1 MGTEQKMMI
10 TEKVKQAPK
19 FAGCYLFKDDKDQ
32 IIYVGMSKY
41 LPKRVSSYF
50 QKKHT
55 DLKTRQLVERVRD
68 VDFMITSSEQEA
80 LLMEEELIKLYKP
93 KFNIKGKD
101 DKSRKWSICF
111 SDEPFPKLEVIRNK
125 EDDRPSLDFTN
136 GLICYEIYDLIHDAF
151 ELRSCSY
158 ELTDENIQNQK
169 FKACLEYQMQRCLA
183 PCLGLA
189 TKFQYLNRVEQVK
202 RIFELNFEK
211 VKSDIK
217 RVMKYHSGK
226 MEFELAQLQLHKL
239 KTIEELEQK
248 LEVIRLR
255 KYNKKAFD
263 IKRTLGLERLPLI
276 IEAFD
281 NSHNQ
286 GDSNVAASVRFVNDR
301 PTKSDYRKYI
311 IKSFEG
317 VNDYASFDEVLTRRF
332 TRLLKEKSQL
342 PHLVII
348 DGGKGQLNVAIKVF
362 DDLKLHDKIDLIS
375 ISKDG
380 NHKSAQVH
388 TVDGKSY
395 DILSNDSFTLL
406 AKVQEEV
413 HRFAIKFHRDK
424 QSKKLIS

>member
-1 MGTEQKMMI
+1 MI
-10 TEKVKQAPK
+10 SEKLKNIPK
-19 FAGCYLFKDDKDQ
+19 FAGCYLFKDDKEQ
-32 IIYVGMSKY
+32 VIYVGMSKY

-50 QKKHT
+50 QKKHS
-55 DLKTRQLVERVRD
+55 DFKTKQLVENARD
-68 VDFMITSSEQEA
+68 VDFVITSSESEA
-80 LLMEEELIKLYKP
+80 LLMEEELIKLYRP

-111 SDEPFPKLEVIRNK
+111 SEEPFPKLEVIRNK
-125 EDDRPSLDFTN
+125 DDDRPSLDFTN

-158 ELTDENIQNQK
+158 ELTDENIESQK

-189 TKFQYLNRVEQVK
+189 TKFQYLNRIEQVK

-217 RVMKYHSGK
+217 RVMKYHSSK
-226 MEFELAQLQLHKL
+226 LEFELAQTQLHKL
-239 KTIEELEQK
+239 KVIDELEQK
-248 LEVIRLR
+248 LEVVRLR
-255 KYNKKAFD
+255 KYNKKAFE
-263 IKRTLGLERLPLI
+263 IKRELNLERLPLI

-301 PTKSDYRKYI
+301 PNKSDYRKYI

-317 VNDYASFDEVLTRRF
+317 INDYASFEEVLTRRF
-332 TRLLKEKSQL
+332 SRMLKEKTQL
-342 PHLVII
+342 PHLVVI

-362 DDLKLHDKIDLIS
+362 DTLKLHDKIDLIS

-380 NHKSAQVH
+380 NHKSSQIH
-388 TVDGKSY
+388 TRDGKSFG
-395 DILSNDSFTLL
+395 IMSNPNFVLLS
-406 AKVQEEV
+406 KVQEEV

>member
-1 MGTEQKMMI
+1 MI
-10 TEKVKQAPK
+10 SEKLKNIPK
-19 FAGCYLFKDDKDQ
+19 FAGCYLFKDDKEQ
-32 IIYVGMSKY
+32 VIYVGMSKY

-50 QKKHT
+50 QKKHS
-55 DLKTRQLVERVRD
+55 DFKTKQLVESARD
-68 VDFMITSSEQEA
+68 VDFLITSSESEA
-80 LLMEEELIKLYKP
+80 LLMEEELIKLYRP

-125 EDDRPSLDFTN
+125 DDDRPSLDFTN

-158 ELTDENIQNQK
+158 ELTDENIESQK
-169 FKACLEYQMQRCLA
+169 FKACLEYQMKRCLA
-183 PCLGLA
+183 PCLGLT
-189 TKFQYLNRVEQVK
+189 TKFQYLNRIEQVK

-217 RVMKYHSGK
+217 RIMKYHSGQL
-226 MEFELAQLQLHKL
+226 EFELAQTQLHKL
-239 KTIEELEQK
+239 KVVEELEQK
-248 LEVIRLR
+248 LEVVRLR
-255 KYNKKAFD
+255 KYNKKAFE
-263 IKRTLGLERLPLI
+263 IKRELNLDRLPLI

-281 NSHNQ
+281 NSHHQ
-286 GDSNVAASVRFVNDR
+286 GDSNVAASVRYVNDR
-301 PTKSDYRKYI
+301 PTKNDYRKYI

-317 VNDYASFDEVLTRRF
+317 INDYASFEEVLTRRF
-332 TRLLKEKSQL
+332 SRMLKEKTQL

-348 DGGKGQLNVAIKVF
+348 DGGKGQLNAAIKVF
-362 DDLKLHDKIDLIS
+362 DTLKLHDKIDLIS

-380 NHKSAQVH
+380 NHKSSQVH
-388 TVDGKSY
+388 TTDGKSFG
-395 DILSNDSFTLL
+395 IMSNPNFVLLS
-406 AKVQEEV
+406 KVQEEV

>member
-1 MGTEQKMMI
+1 MI
-10 TEKVKQAPK
+10 SEKLKNIPK
-19 FAGCYLFKDDKDQ
+19 FAGCYLFKDDKEQ
-32 IIYVGMSKY
+32 VIYVGMSKY

-50 QKKHT
+50 QKKHS
-55 DLKTRQLVERVRD
+55 DFKTKQLVENARD
-68 VDFMITSSEQEA
+68 VDFMITSSESEA
-80 LLMEEELIKLYKP
+80 LLMEEELIKLYRP

-111 SDEPFPKLEVIRNK
+111 SEEPFPKLEVVRNK

-158 ELTDENIQNQK
+158 ELTDENIESQK
-169 FKACLEYQMQRCLA
+169 FKACFEYQMKRCLA

-189 TKFQYLNRVEQVK
+189 TKFQYLNRIEQVK

-226 MEFELAQLQLHKL
+226 LEFELAQGQLHKL
-239 KTIEELEQK
+239 KVVEELEQK
-248 LEVIRLR
+248 LEVVRLR
-255 KYNKKAFD
+255 KYNKKAFE
-263 IKRTLGLERLPLI
+263 IKRELNLDRLPLI

-281 NSHNQ
+281 NSHHQ

-301 PTKSDYRKYI
+301 PNKSDYRKYI

-317 VNDYASFDEVLTRRF
+317 VNDYASFEEVLTRRF
-332 TRLLKEKSQL
+332 TRMLKEKTQL
-342 PHLVII
+342 PHLVLI

-362 DDLKLHDKIDLIS
+362 DALKLHDKIDLIS

-380 NHKSAQVH
+380 NHKSSQVH
-388 TVDGKSY
+388 TRDGKSFG
-395 DILSNDSFTLL
+395 IMSNPNFVLLS
-406 AKVQEEV
+406 KVQEEV

>member
-1 MGTEQKMMI
+1 MI
-10 TEKVKQAPK
+10 SEKLKNIPK
-19 FAGCYLFKDDKDQ
+19 FAGCYLFKDDKEQ
-32 IIYVGMSKY
+32 VIYVGMSKY

-50 QKKHT
+50 QKKHS
-55 DLKTRQLVERVRD
+55 DFKTKQLVENAKD
-68 VDFMITSSEQEA
+68 VDFLITSSESEA
-80 LLMEEELIKLYKP
+80 LLMEEELIKLYRP

-125 EDDRPSLDFTN
+125 DDDRPSLDFTN

-158 ELTDENIQNQK
+158 ELTDENIESQK
-169 FKACLEYQMQRCLA
+169 FKACLEYQMKRCLA
-183 PCLGLA
+183 PCLGLT
-189 TKFQYLNRVEQVK
+189 TKFQYLNRIEQVK

-217 RVMKYHSGK
+217 RIMKYHSGK
-226 MEFELAQLQLHKL
+226 LEFELAQAQLHKL
-239 KTIEELEQK
+239 KVVEELEQK
-248 LEVIRLR
+248 LEVVRLR
-255 KYNKKAFD
+255 KYNKKAFE
-263 IKRTLGLERLPLI
+263 IKRELNLDRLPLI

-281 NSHNQ
+281 NSHHQ

-301 PTKSDYRKYI
+301 PNKSDYRKYI

-317 VNDYASFDEVLTRRF
+317 INDYASFEEVLTRRF
-332 TRLLKEKSQL
+332 SRMLKEKTQL

-362 DDLKLHDKIDLIS
+362 DTLKLHDKIDLIS

-380 NHKSAQVH
+380 NHKSSQVH
-388 TVDGKSY
+388 TTDGKSFG
-395 DILSNDSFTLL
+395 IMSNPNFVLLS
-406 AKVQEEV
+406 KVQEEV

>member
-1 MGTEQKMMI
+1 MI
-10 TEKVKQAPK
+10 SEKLKNIPK
-19 FAGCYLFKDDKDQ
+19 FAGCYLFKDDKEQ
-32 IIYVGMSKY
+32 VIYVGMSKY

-50 QKKHT
+50 QKKHS
-55 DLKTRQLVERVRD
+55 DFKTKQLVENARD
-68 VDFMITSSEQEA
+68 VDFMITSSESEA
-80 LLMEEELIKLYKP
+80 LLMEEELIKLYRP

-111 SDEPFPKLEVIRNK
+111 SEEPFPKLEVVRNK

-158 ELTDENIQNQK
+158 ELTDENIESQK
-169 FKACLEYQMQRCLA
+169 FKACLEYQMKRCLA

-189 TKFQYLNRVEQVK
+189 TKFQYLNRIEQVK

-226 MEFELAQLQLHKL
+226 LEFELAQTQLHKL
-239 KTIEELEQK
+239 KVVEELEQK
-248 LEVIRLR
+248 LEVVRLR
-255 KYNKKAFD
+255 KYNKKAFE
-263 IKRTLGLERLPLI
+263 IKRELNLDRLPLI

-281 NSHNQ
+281 NSHHQ

-301 PTKSDYRKYI
+301 PNKSDYRKYI

-317 VNDYASFDEVLTRRF
+317 VNDYASFEEVLTRRF
-332 TRLLKEKSQL
+332 TRMLKEKTQL
-342 PHLVII
+342 PHLVLI

-362 DDLKLHDKIDLIS
+362 DALKLHDKIDLIS

-380 NHKSAQVH
+380 NHKSSQVH
-388 TVDGKSY
+388 TRDGKSFG
-395 DILSNDSFTLL
+395 IMSNPNFVLLS
-406 AKVQEEV
+406 KVQEEV

>member
-1 MGTEQKMMI
+1 MI
-10 TEKVKQAPK
+10 SEKLKNIPK
-19 FAGCYLFKDDKDQ
+19 FAGCYLFKDDKEQ
-32 IIYVGMSKY
+32 VIYVGMSKY

-50 QKKHT
+50 QKKHS
-55 DLKTRQLVERVRD
+55 DFKTKQLVENATD
-68 VDFMITSSEQEA
+68 VDFLITSSESEA
-80 LLMEEELIKLYKP
+80 LLMEEELIKLYRP

-111 SDEPFPKLEVIRNK
+111 SEEPFPKLEVIRNK
-125 EDDRPSLDFTN
+125 DDDRPSLDFTN

-158 ELTDENIQNQK
+158 ELTDENIENQK

-189 TKFQYLNRVEQVK
+189 TKFQYLNRIEQVK

-217 RVMKYHSGK
+217 RVMKYHSSK
-226 MEFELAQLQLHKL
+226 LEFELAQTQLHKL
-239 KTIEELEQK
+239 KVIDELEQK
-248 LEVIRLR
+248 LEVVRLR
-255 KYNKKAFD
+255 KYNKKAFE
-263 IKRTLGLERLPLI
+263 IKRELNLERLPLI

-281 NSHNQ
+281 NSHHQ
-286 GDSNVAASVRFVNDR
+286 GDSNVAASVRYVNDR
-301 PTKSDYRKYI
+301 PNKSDYRKYI

-317 VNDYASFDEVLTRRF
+317 INDYASFEEVLTRRF
-332 TRLLKEKSQL
+332 SRMLKEKTQL
-342 PHLVII
+342 PHLVVI

-362 DDLKLHDKIDLIS
+362 DTLKLHDKIDLIS

-380 NHKSAQVH
+380 NHKSSQVH
-388 TVDGKSY
+388 TRDGKSY
-395 DILSNDSFTLL
+395 NIMSNPNFVLLS
-406 AKVQEEV
+406 KVQEEV

>member
-68 VDFMITSSEQEA
+68 VDFVITSSEQEA

-226 MEFELAQLQLHKL
+226 MEFELAQVQLHKL

-332 TRLLKEKSQL
+332 TRLVKEKSQL

-375 ISKDG
+375 ISKDA
-380 NHKSAQVH
+380 NHKSAQIH

>member
-1 MGTEQKMMI
+1 MI
-10 TEKVKQAPK
+10 SEKLKNIPK
-19 FAGCYLFKDDKDQ
+19 FAGCYLFKDDKEQ
-32 IIYVGMSKY
+32 VIYVGMSKY

-50 QKKHT
+50 QKKHS
-55 DLKTRQLVERVRD
+55 DFKTKQLVENARD
-68 VDFMITSSEQEA
+68 VDFVITSSESEA
-80 LLMEEELIKLYKP
+80 LLMEEELIKLYRP

-111 SDEPFPKLEVIRNK
+111 SEEPFPKLEVIRNK
-125 EDDRPSLDFTN
+125 DDDRPSLDFTN

-158 ELTDENIQNQK
+158 ELTDENIESQK

-189 TKFQYLNRVEQVK
+189 TKFQYLNRIEQVK

-226 MEFELAQLQLHKL
+226 LEFELAQTQLHKL
-239 KTIEELEQK
+239 KVIDELEQK
-248 LEVIRLR
+248 LEVVRLR
-255 KYNKKAFD
+255 KYNKKAFE
-263 IKRTLGLERLPLI
+263 IKRELNLERLPLI

-301 PTKSDYRKYI
+301 PNKSDYRKYI

-317 VNDYASFDEVLTRRF
+317 INDYASFEEVLTRRF
-332 TRLLKEKSQL
+332 SRMLKEKTQL
-342 PHLVII
+342 PHLVVI

-362 DDLKLHDKIDLIS
+362 DTLKLHDKIDLIS

-380 NHKSAQVH
+380 NHKSSQIH
-388 TVDGKSY
+388 TRDGKSFS
-395 DILSNDSFTLL
+395 IMSNPNFVLLS
-406 AKVQEEV
+406 KVQEEV

>member
-68 VDFMITSSEQEA
+68 VDFVITSSEQEA

-125 EDDRPSLDFTN
+125 EDDRQSLDFTN

-226 MEFELAQLQLHKL
+226 MEFELAQVQLHKL

-263 IKRTLGLERLPLI
+263 IKRSLGLERLPLI

-332 TRLLKEKSQL
+332 TRLVKEKSQL

-362 DDLKLHDKIDLIS
+362 DELKLHDKIDLIS

-380 NHKSAQVH
+380 NHKSAQIH

>member
-1 MGTEQKMMI
+1 MI
-10 TEKVKQAPK
+10 TEKIKQAPK
-19 FAGCYLFKDDKDQ
+19 FAGCYLFKDGKEQ

-41 LPKRVSSYF
+41 LAKRVSSYF
-50 QKKHT
+50 QKKHN
-55 DLKTRQLVERVRD
+55 DLKTRQLVEQIKD

-111 SDEPFPKLEVIRNK
+111 SEEPFPKLEVVRNK

-158 ELTDENIQNQK
+158 ELTDENIQSQK

-189 TKFQYLNRVEQVK
+189 TKFQYLNRIEQVK

-226 MEFELAQLQLHKL
+226 MEFELAQIQLHKL
-239 KTIEELEQK
+239 KVIEELEEK

-255 KYNKKAFD
+255 KYNKKAFE
-263 IKRTLGLERLPLI
+263 IKRELNLDRLPLI

-301 PTKSDYRKYI
+301 PNKSDYRKYI

-317 VNDYASFDEVLTRRF
+317 VNDYASFEEVLTRRF
-332 TRLLKEKSQL
+332 TRMLKEKIQL
-342 PHLVII
+342 PHLVVI

-362 DDLKLHDKIDLIS
+362 DELKLHDKIDLIS

-380 NHKSAQVH
+380 NHKSSQVH
-388 TVDGKSY
+388 TRDGKSFG
-395 DILSNDSFTLL
+395 IMSNPNFVLLS
-406 AKVQEEV
+406 KVQEEV

>member
-1 MGTEQKMMI
+1 MI
-10 TEKVKQAPK
+10 SEKLKNIPK
-19 FAGCYLFKDDKDQ
+19 FAGCYLFKDDKEQ
-32 IIYVGMSKY
+32 VIYVGMSKY

-50 QKKHT
+50 QKKHS
-55 DLKTRQLVERVRD
+55 DFKTKQLVENARD
-68 VDFMITSSEQEA
+68 VDFVITSSESEA
-80 LLMEEELIKLYKP
+80 LLMEEELIKLYRP

-111 SDEPFPKLEVIRNK
+111 SEEPFPKLEVIRNK
-125 EDDRPSLDFTN
+125 DDDRPSLDFTN

-158 ELTDENIQNQK
+158 ELTDENIESQK

-189 TKFQYLNRVEQVK
+189 TKFQYLNRIEQVK

-226 MEFELAQLQLHKL
+226 LEFELAQTQLHKL
-239 KTIEELEQK
+239 KVIDELEQK
-248 LEVIRLR
+248 LEVVRLR
-255 KYNKKAFD
+255 KYNKKAFE
-263 IKRTLGLERLPLI
+263 IKRELNLERLPLI

-301 PTKSDYRKYI
+301 PNKSDYRKYI

-317 VNDYASFDEVLTRRF
+317 INDYASFEEVLTRRF
-332 TRLLKEKSQL
+332 SRMLKEKTQL

-362 DDLKLHDKIDLIS
+362 DELKLHDKIDLIS

-380 NHKSAQVH
+380 NHKSSQIH
-388 TVDGKSY
+388 TRDGKSFG
-395 DILSNDSFTLL
+395 IMSNPNFVLLS
-406 AKVQEEV
+406 KVQEEV

>member
-1 MGTEQKMMI
+1 MI
-10 TEKVKQAPK
+10 SEKLKNIPK
-19 FAGCYLFKDDKDQ
+19 FAGCYLFKDDKEQ
-32 IIYVGMSKY
+32 VIYVGMSKY

-50 QKKHT
+50 QKKHS
-55 DLKTRQLVERVRD
+55 DFKTKQLVENARD
-68 VDFMITSSEQEA
+68 VDFVITSSESEA
-80 LLMEEELIKLYKP
+80 LLMEEELIKLYRP

-111 SDEPFPKLEVIRNK
+111 SEEPFPKLEVIRNK
-125 EDDRPSLDFTN
+125 DDDRPSLDFTN

-158 ELTDENIQNQK
+158 ELTDENIESQK

-189 TKFQYLNRVEQVK
+189 TKFQYLNRIEQVK

-226 MEFELAQLQLHKL
+226 LEFELAQTQLHKL
-239 KTIEELEQK
+239 KVIDELEQK
-248 LEVIRLR
+248 LEVVRLR
-255 KYNKKAFD
+255 KYNKKAFE
-263 IKRTLGLERLPLI
+263 IKRELNLERLPLI

-301 PTKSDYRKYI
+301 PNKSDYRKYI

-317 VNDYASFDEVLTRRF
+317 INDYASFEEVLTRRF
-332 TRLLKEKSQL
+332 SRMLKEKTQL
-342 PHLVII
+342 PHLVVI

-362 DDLKLHDKIDLIS
+362 DTLKLHDKIDLIS

-380 NHKSAQVH
+380 NHKSSQIH
-388 TVDGKSY
+388 TRDGKSFG
-395 DILSNDSFTLL
+395 IMSNPNFVLLS
-406 AKVQEEV
+406 KVQEEV
-413 HRFAIKFHRDK
+413 HRFAIKFHRNK

>member
-1 MGTEQKMMI
+1 MI
-10 TEKVKQAPK
+10 SEKLKNIPK
-19 FAGCYLFKDDKDQ
+19 FAGCYLFKDDKEQ
-32 IIYVGMSKY
+32 VIYVGMSKY

-50 QKKHT
+50 QKKHS
-55 DLKTRQLVERVRD
+55 DFKTKQLVENARD
-68 VDFMITSSEQEA
+68 VDFMITSSESEA
-80 LLMEEELIKLYKP
+80 LLMEEELIKLYRP

-111 SDEPFPKLEVIRNK
+111 SDEPYPKLEVVRNK
-125 EDDRPSLDFTN
+125 DDDRPSLDFTN

-158 ELTDENIQNQK
+158 ELTDENIESQK
-169 FKACLEYQMQRCLA
+169 FKACLEYQMKRCLA
-183 PCLGLA
+183 PCLGL
-189 TKFQYLNRVEQVK
+189 TTTFQYLNRIEQVK

-217 RVMKYHSGK
+217 RIMKYHSGK
-226 MEFELAQLQLHKL
+226 LEFEFAQTQLQKL
-239 KTIEELEQK
+239 KVVEELEKK
-248 LEVIRLR
+248 LEVVRLR
-255 KYNKKAFD
+255 KYNKKAFE
-263 IKRTLGLERLPLI
+263 IKRELNLDRLPLI

-281 NSHNQ
+281 NSHHQ

-301 PTKSDYRKYI
+301 PNKSDYRKYI

-317 VNDYASFDEVLTRRF
+317 VNDYASFEEVLTRRF
-332 TRLLKEKSQL
+332 TRMLKEKTQL
-342 PHLVII
+342 PHLVLI

-362 DDLKLHDKIDLIS
+362 DTLKLHDKIDLIS

-380 NHKSAQVH
+380 NHKSSQVH
-388 TVDGKSY
+388 TRDGKSFG
-395 DILSNDSFTLL
+395 IMSNPNFVLLS
-406 AKVQEEV
+406 KVQEEV

>member
-1 MGTEQKMMI
+1 MI
-10 TEKVKQAPK
+10 SEKLKNIPK
-19 FAGCYLFKDDKDQ
+19 FAGCYLFKDDKEQ
-32 IIYVGMSKY
+32 VIYVGMSKY

-50 QKKHT
+50 QKKHS
-55 DLKTRQLVERVRD
+55 DFKTKQLVENARD
-68 VDFMITSSEQEA
+68 VDFLITSSESEA
-80 LLMEEELIKLYKP
+80 LLMEEELIKLYRP

-111 SDEPFPKLEVIRNK
+111 SEEPYPKLEVVRNK
-125 EDDRPSLDFTN
+125 DDDRPSLDFTN

-158 ELTDENIQNQK
+158 ELTDENIESQK
-169 FKACLEYQMQRCLA
+169 FKACLEYQMKRCLA
-183 PCLGLA
+183 PCLGLT
-189 TKFQYLNRVEQVK
+189 TKFQYLNRIEQVK

-217 RVMKYHSGK
+217 RIMKYHSGK
-226 MEFELAQLQLHKL
+226 LEFEFAQTQLHKL
-239 KTIEELEQK
+239 KVVEELEQK
-248 LEVIRLR
+248 LEVVRLR
-255 KYNKKAFD
+255 KYNKKAFE
-263 IKRTLGLERLPLI
+263 IKRELNLDRLPLI

-281 NSHNQ
+281 NSHHQ
-286 GDSNVAASVRFVNDR
+286 GDSNVAASVRYVNDK
-301 PTKSDYRKYI
+301 PTKNDYRKYI

-317 VNDYASFDEVLTRRF
+317 INDYASFEEVLTRRF
-332 TRLLKEKSQL
+332 SRMLKEKTQL

-362 DDLKLHDKIDLIS
+362 DTLKLHDKIDLIS

-380 NHKSAQVH
+380 NHKSSQVH
-388 TVDGKSY
+388 TIDGKSFG
-395 DILSNDSFTLL
+395 IMSNPNFVLLS
-406 AKVQEEV
+406 KVQEEV

>member
-1 MGTEQKMMI
+1 MI
-10 TEKVKQAPK
+10 SEKLKNIPK
-19 FAGCYLFKDDKDQ
+19 FAGCYLFKDDKEQ
-32 IIYVGMSKY
+32 VIYVGMSKY

-50 QKKHT
+50 QKKHS
-55 DLKTRQLVERVRD
+55 DFKTKQLVENARD
-68 VDFMITSSEQEA
+68 VDFVITSSESEA
-80 LLMEEELIKLYKP
+80 LLMEEELIKLYRP

-111 SDEPFPKLEVIRNK
+111 SEEPFPKLEVIRNK
-125 EDDRPSLDFTN
+125 DDDRPSLDFTN

-158 ELTDENIQNQK
+158 ELTDENIESQK

-189 TKFQYLNRVEQVK
+189 TKFQYLNRIEQVK

-211 VKSDIK
+211 VRSDIK
-217 RVMKYHSGK
+217 RVMKYHSSK
-226 MEFELAQLQLHKL
+226 LEFELAQTQLHKL
-239 KTIEELEQK
+239 KVIDELEQK
-248 LEVIRLR
+248 LEVVRLR
-255 KYNKKAFD
+255 KYNKKAFE
-263 IKRTLGLERLPLI
+263 IKRELNLERLPLI

-301 PTKSDYRKYI
+301 PNKSDYRKYI

-317 VNDYASFDEVLTRRF
+317 INDYASFEEVLTRRF
-332 TRLLKEKSQL
+332 SRMLKEKTQL

-362 DDLKLHDKIDLIS
+362 DALKLHDKIDLIS

-380 NHKSAQVH
+380 NHKSSQIH
-388 TVDGKSY
+388 TRDGKSLN
-395 DILSNDSFTLL
+395 IMSNPNFVLLS
-406 AKVQEEV
+406 KVQEEV

>member
-226 MEFELAQLQLHKL
+226 MEFELAQVQLHKL

-332 TRLLKEKSQL
+332 TRLVKEKSQL

-362 DDLKLHDKIDLIS
+362 DELKLHDKIDLIS

-380 NHKSAQVH
+380 NHKSAQIH

>member
-1 MGTEQKMMI
+1 MI
-10 TEKVKQAPK
+10 SEKLKNIPK
-19 FAGCYLFKDDKDQ
+19 FAGCYLFKDDKEQ

-50 QKKHT
+50 QKKHS
-55 DLKTRQLVERVRD
+55 DFKTKQLVENARD
-68 VDFMITSSEQEA
+68 VEFMITSSESEA
-80 LLMEEELIKLYKP
+80 LLMEEELIKLYRP

-111 SDEPFPKLEVIRNK
+111 TEEPFPKLEVIRNK
-125 EDDRPSLDFTN
+125 DDGRPSLDFTN

-189 TKFQYLNRVEQVK
+189 TKFQYLNRIEQVK
-202 RIFELNFEK
+202 KIFELDFDK
-211 VKSDIK
+211 VRSDIK

-226 MEFELAQLQLHKL
+226 LEFELAQAQLHKL
-239 KTIEELEQK
+239 KVVEELEQK
-248 LEVIRLR
+248 LEIVRLR
-255 KYNKKAFD
+255 KYNKKAFE
-263 IKRTLGLERLPLI
+263 IKRELNLERLPLI

-311 IKSFEG
+311 IKSFDG

-332 TRLLKEKSQL
+332 SRLIKEKSQL

-362 DDLKLHDKIDLIS
+362 DELKLHDKIDLIS

-380 NHKSAQVH
+380 NHKSSQIH
-388 TVDGKSY
+388 TKDGKSY
-395 DILSNDSFTLL
+395 NIMSNPNFVLLS
-406 AKVQEEV
+406 KVQEEV

-424 QSKKLIS
+424 QSKKLLS

>member
-1 MGTEQKMMI
+1 MI
-10 TEKVKQAPK
+10 TEKIKQAPK
-19 FAGCYLFKDDKDQ
+19 FAGCYLFKDGKEQ

-50 QKKHT
+50 QKKHN
-55 DLKTRQLVERVRD
+55 DLKTRQLVEQIKD

-111 SDEPFPKLEVIRNK
+111 SEEPFPKLEVVRNK

-158 ELTDENIQNQK
+158 ELTDENIQSQK

-189 TKFQYLNRVEQVK
+189 TKFQYLNRIEQVK

-226 MEFELAQLQLHKL
+226 MEFELAQIQLHKL
-239 KTIEELEQK
+239 KVIEELEEK

-255 KYNKKAFD
+255 KYNKKAFE
-263 IKRTLGLERLPLI
+263 IKRELNLDRLPLI

-301 PTKSDYRKYI
+301 PNKSDYRKYI

-317 VNDYASFDEVLTRRF
+317 VNDYASFEEVLTRRF
-332 TRLLKEKSQL
+332 TRMLKEKIQL
-342 PHLVII
+342 PHLVVI

-362 DDLKLHDKIDLIS
+362 DELKLHDKIDLIS

-380 NHKSAQVH
+380 NHKSSQVH
-388 TVDGKSY
+388 TRDGKSFG
-395 DILSNDSFTLL
+395 IMSNPNFVLLS
-406 AKVQEEV
+406 KVQEEV

>member
-1 MGTEQKMMI
+1 MI
-10 TEKVKQAPK
+10 SEKLKNIPK
-19 FAGCYLFKDDKDQ
+19 FAGCYLFKDDKEQ
-32 IIYVGMSKY
+32 VIYVGMSKY

-50 QKKHT
+50 QKKHS
-55 DLKTRQLVERVRD
+55 DFKTKQLVESARD
-68 VDFMITSSEQEA
+68 VDFMITSSESEA

-111 SDEPFPKLEVIRNK
+111 SDEPYPKLEVVRNK
-125 EDDRPSLDFTN
+125 DDDRPSLDFTN

-158 ELTDENIQNQK
+158 ELTDENIESQK
-169 FKACLEYQMQRCLA
+169 FKACLEYQMRRCLA
-183 PCLGLA
+183 PCLGL
-189 TKFQYLNRVEQVK
+189 TTTFQYLNRIEQVK

-217 RVMKYHSGK
+217 RIMKYHSGK
-226 MEFELAQLQLHKL
+226 LEFEFAQTQLHKL
-239 KTIEELEQK
+239 KVVEELEQK
-248 LEVIRLR
+248 LEVVRLR
-255 KYNKKAFD
+255 KYNKKAFE
-263 IKRTLGLERLPLI
+263 IKRELNLDRLPLI

-281 NSHNQ
+281 NSHHQ

-301 PTKSDYRKYI
+301 PNKSDYRKYI

-317 VNDYASFDEVLTRRF
+317 INDYASFEEVLTRRF
-332 TRLLKEKSQL
+332 TRMLKEKTQL
-342 PHLVII
+342 PHLVLI

-362 DDLKLHDKIDLIS
+362 DALKLHDKIDLIS

-380 NHKSAQVH
+380 NHKSSQVH
-388 TVDGKSY
+388 TRDGKSFG
-395 DILSNDSFTLL
+395 IMSNPNFVLLS
-406 AKVQEEV
+406 KVQEEV
-413 HRFAIKFHRDK
+413 HIFAIKFHRDK

>member
-1 MGTEQKMMI
+1 MI
-10 TEKVKQAPK
+10 SEKLKNIPK
-19 FAGCYLFKDDKDQ
+19 FAGCYLFKDDKEQ
-32 IIYVGMSKY
+32 VIYVGMSKY

-50 QKKHT
+50 QKKHS
-55 DLKTRQLVERVRD
+55 DFKTKQLVESARD
-68 VDFMITSSEQEA
+68 VDFLITSSESEA
-80 LLMEEELIKLYKP
+80 LLMEEELIKLYRP

-125 EDDRPSLDFTN
+125 DDDRPSLDFTN

-158 ELTDENIQNQK
+158 ELTDENIESQK
-169 FKACLEYQMQRCLA
+169 FKACLEYQMKRCLA
-183 PCLGLA
+183 PCLGLT
-189 TKFQYLNRVEQVK
+189 TKFQYLNRIEQVK

-217 RVMKYHSGK
+217 RIMKYHSGQL
-226 MEFELAQLQLHKL
+226 EFELAQTQLHKL
-239 KTIEELEQK
+239 KVVEELEQK
-248 LEVIRLR
+248 LEVVRLR
-255 KYNKKAFD
+255 KYNKKAFE
-263 IKRTLGLERLPLI
+263 IKRELNLDRLPLI

-281 NSHNQ
+281 NSHHQ
-286 GDSNVAASVRFVNDR
+286 GDSNVAASVRYVNDR
-301 PTKSDYRKYI
+301 PTKNDYRKYI

-317 VNDYASFDEVLTRRF
+317 INDYASFEEVLTRRF
-332 TRLLKEKSQL
+332 SRMLKEKTQL

-362 DDLKLHDKIDLIS
+362 DTLKLHDKIDLIS

-380 NHKSAQVH
+380 NHKSSQVH
-388 TVDGKSY
+388 TIDGKSFG
-395 DILSNDSFTLL
+395 IMSNPNFVLLS
-406 AKVQEEV
+406 KVQEEV

>member
-1 MGTEQKMMI
+1 MGSEQKI
-10 TEKVKQAPK
+10 VLSDKVKQAPK
-19 FAGCYLFKDDKDQ
+19 FAGCYLFKDEKEQ

-50 QKKHT
+50 QKKHS
-55 DLKTRQLVERVRD
+55 DFKTTQLVEQVRD

-111 SDEPFPKLEVIRNK
+111 TDEPFPKLEVVRNK
-125 EDDRPSLDFTN
+125 EDKRPSLDFTN
-136 GLICYEIYDLIHDAF
+136 GMICYDIYDLLHDAF

-158 ELTDENIQNQK
+158 ELTEENIENKK
-169 FKACLEYQMQRCLA
+169 FKACLEYQMGRCLA

-189 TKFQYLNRVEQVK
+189 TKFQYLNRIEQVK
-202 RIFELNFEK
+202 KIFELNFEK
-211 VKSDIK
+211 VKSDIR
-217 RVMKYHSGK
+217 RVIKYHSSK
-226 MEFELAQLQLHKL
+226 LEFELANTQLHKL
-239 KTIEELEQK
+239 KSVEELEKK
-248 LEVIRLR
+248 LEVVRLR
-255 KYNKKAFD
+255 KYNKKVFE
-263 IKRTLGLERLPLI
+263 IKKVLNLDRLPLI
-276 IEAFD
+276 VEAFD

-301 PTKSDYRKYI
+301 PNKSDYRKYI

-317 VNDYASFDEVLTRRF
+317 VNDYASFEEVLTRRF
-332 TRLLKEKSQL
+332 SRLVKEKSQL
-342 PHLVII
+342 PHLVVI

-362 DDLKLHDKIDLIS
+362 DELKLHDKIDLIS

-380 NHKSAQVH
+380 NHKSAQIH
-388 TVDGKSY
+388 TTDGKTF
-395 DILSNDSFTLL
+395 DILSNPNFTTLS
-406 AKVQEEV
+406 KIQEEV

-424 QSKKLIS
+424 QSKKLLS

>member
-68 VDFMITSSEQEA
+68 VDFVITSSEQEA

-226 MEFELAQLQLHKL
+226 MEFELAQVQLHKL

-332 TRLLKEKSQL
+332 TRLVKEKSQL

-380 NHKSAQVH
+380 NHKSAQIH

-406 AKVQEEV
+406 AKIQEEV

>member
-68 VDFMITSSEQEA
+68 VDFVITSSEQEA

-226 MEFELAQLQLHKL
+226 MEFELAQVQLHKL
-239 KTIEELEQK
+239 KTVEELEQK

-332 TRLLKEKSQL
+332 TRLIKEKSQL

-362 DDLKLHDKIDLIS
+362 DELKLHDKIDLIS

>member
-1 MGTEQKMMI
+1 MI
-10 TEKVKQAPK
+10 SEKLKNIPK
-19 FAGCYLFKDDKDQ
+19 FAGCYLFKDDKEQ
-32 IIYVGMSKY
+32 VIYVGMSKY

-50 QKKHT
+50 QKKHS
-55 DLKTRQLVERVRD
+55 DFKTKQLVENARD
-68 VDFMITSSEQEA
+68 VDFVITSSESEA
-80 LLMEEELIKLYKP
+80 LLMEEELIKLYRP

-111 SDEPFPKLEVIRNK
+111 SEEPFPKLEVIRNK
-125 EDDRPSLDFTN
+125 DDDRPSLDFTN

-158 ELTDENIQNQK
+158 ELTDENIESQK

-189 TKFQYLNRVEQVK
+189 TKFQYLNRIEQVK

-226 MEFELAQLQLHKL
+226 LEFELAQTQLHKL
-239 KTIEELEQK
+239 KVIDELEQK
-248 LEVIRLR
+248 LEVVRLR
-255 KYNKKAFD
+255 KYNKKAFE
-263 IKRTLGLERLPLI
+263 IKRELNLERLPLI

-301 PTKSDYRKYI
+301 PNKSDYRKYI

-317 VNDYASFDEVLTRRF
+317 INDYASFEEVLTRRF
-332 TRLLKEKSQL
+332 SRMLKEKTQL
-342 PHLVII
+342 PHLVVI

-362 DDLKLHDKIDLIS
+362 DTLKLHDKIDLIS

-380 NHKSAQVH
+380 NHKSSQIH
-388 TVDGKSY
+388 TRDGKSFG
-395 DILSNDSFTLL
+395 IMSNPNFVLLS
-406 AKVQEEV
+406 KVQEEV

>member
-1 MGTEQKMMI
+1 MI
-10 TEKVKQAPK
+10 SEKLKNIPK
-19 FAGCYLFKDDKDQ
+19 FAGCYLFKDDKEQ
-32 IIYVGMSKY
+32 VIYVGMSKY

-50 QKKHT
+50 QKKHS
-55 DLKTRQLVERVRD
+55 DFKTKQLVENARD
-68 VDFMITSSEQEA
+68 VDFVITSSESEA
-80 LLMEEELIKLYKP
+80 LLMEEELIKLYRP

-111 SDEPFPKLEVIRNK
+111 SEEPFPKLEVVRNK
-125 EDDRPSLDFTN
+125 DDDRPSLDFTN

-158 ELTDENIQNQK
+158 ELTDENIESQK

-189 TKFQYLNRVEQVK
+189 TKFQYLNRIEQVK

-226 MEFELAQLQLHKL
+226 LEFELAQTQLHKL
-239 KTIEELEQK
+239 KVIDELEQK
-248 LEVIRLR
+248 LEVVRLR
-255 KYNKKAFD
+255 KYNKKAFE
-263 IKRTLGLERLPLI
+263 IKRELNLERLPLI

-301 PTKSDYRKYI
+301 PNKSDYRKYI

-317 VNDYASFDEVLTRRF
+317 INDYASFEEVLTRRF
-332 TRLLKEKSQL
+332 SRMLKEKTQL

-362 DDLKLHDKIDLIS
+362 DELKLHDKIDLIS

-380 NHKSAQVH
+380 NHKSSQIH
-388 TVDGKSY
+388 TRDGKSFG
-395 DILSNDSFTLL
+395 IMSNPNFVLLS
-406 AKVQEEV
+406 KVQEEV

>member
-1 MGTEQKMMI
+1 MI
-10 TEKVKQAPK
+10 SEKLKNIPK
-19 FAGCYLFKDDKDQ
+19 FAGCYLFKDDKEQ
-32 IIYVGMSKY
+32 VIYVGMSKY

-50 QKKHT
+50 QKKHS
-55 DLKTRQLVERVRD
+55 DFKTKQLVENARD
-68 VDFMITSSEQEA
+68 VDFMITSSESEA
-80 LLMEEELIKLYKP
+80 LLMEEELIKLYRP

-111 SDEPFPKLEVIRNK
+111 SEEPYPKLEVIRNK
-125 EDDRPSLDFTN
+125 DDDRPSLDFTN

-158 ELTDENIQNQK
+158 ELTDENIESQK
-169 FKACLEYQMQRCLA
+169 FKACLEYQMKRCLA
-183 PCLGLA
+183 PCLGLT
-189 TKFQYLNRVEQVK
+189 TKFQYLNRIEQVK

-217 RVMKYHSGK
+217 RIMKYHSGK
-226 MEFELAQLQLHKL
+226 LEFELAQTQLHKL
-239 KTIEELEQK
+239 KVVEELEQK
-248 LEVIRLR
+248 LEVVRLR
-255 KYNKKAFD
+255 KYNKKAFE
-263 IKRTLGLERLPLI
+263 IKRELNLDRLPLI

-281 NSHNQ
+281 NSHHQ
-286 GDSNVAASVRFVNDR
+286 GDSNVAASVRYVNDR
-301 PTKSDYRKYI
+301 PTKNDYRKYI

-317 VNDYASFDEVLTRRF
+317 INDYDSFEEVLTRRF
-332 TRLLKEKSQL
+332 SRMLKEKTQL

-362 DDLKLHDKIDLIS
+362 DTLKLHDKIDLIS

-380 NHKSAQVH
+380 NHKSSQVH
-388 TVDGKSY
+388 TRDGKSFG
-395 DILSNDSFTLL
+395 IMSNPNFVLLS
-406 AKVQEEV
+406 KVQEEV

>member
-1 MGTEQKMMI
+1 MI
-10 TEKVKQAPK
+10 TEKIKQAPK
-19 FAGCYLFKDDKDQ
+19 FAGCYLFKDGKEQ

-50 QKKHT
+50 QKKHN
-55 DLKTRQLVERVRD
+55 DLKTRQLVEQIKD

-111 SDEPFPKLEVIRNK
+111 SEEPFPKLEVVRNK

-158 ELTDENIQNQK
+158 ELTDENIQSQK

-189 TKFQYLNRVEQVK
+189 TKFQYLNRIEQVK

-226 MEFELAQLQLHKL
+226 MEFELAQIQLHKL
-239 KTIEELEQK
+239 KVIEELEEK

-255 KYNKKAFD
+255 KYNKKAFE
-263 IKRTLGLERLPLI
+263 IKRELNLDRLPLI

-301 PTKSDYRKYI
+301 PNKSDYRKYI

-317 VNDYASFDEVLTRRF
+317 VNDYTSFEEVLTRRF
-332 TRLLKEKSQL
+332 TRMLKEKIQL
-342 PHLVII
+342 PHLVVI

-362 DDLKLHDKIDLIS
+362 DELKLHDKIDLIS

-380 NHKSAQVH
+380 NHKSSQVH
-388 TVDGKSY
+388 TRDGKSFG
-395 DILSNDSFTLL
+395 IMSNPNFVLLS
-406 AKVQEEV
+406 KVQEEV